1 MKRIKKYLFLLLTA
15 ILLFAQPMPQV
26 QAFTTTATTGQ
37 VKLNKK
43 SLTIAYTKTAKLKLK
58 NAPAKVAWYSSNTK
72 IAYCD
77 AGTVEARSVGK
88 VKITAK
94 CRGISYTCTVT
105 VTSGENAGLTENGR
119 YTSKN
124 KVAAYI
130 RRYGKLPSNF
140 ITKSEASELG
150 WNGGSLLKYSKYACI
165 GGNIYHD
172 YEGVLPKAAGRKYY
186 ECDIDTMGALRR
198 LPMTNGAWEA
208 LTAARR
214 RRQIGCCRQISD
226 RALICFTFSRRHT
239 LHADRSNCWLRS
251 AAMAGTNAGS

>member
-15 ILLFAQPMPQV
+15 ILLFAQPVPQV
-26 QAFTTTATTGQ
+26 QAFTTTAATGQ

-43 SLTIAYTKTAKLKLK
+43 SLTIAYTKIAKLKLK

-186 ECDIDTMGALRR
+186 ECDIDTMGALSR
-198 LPMTNGAWEA
+198 GAK
-208 LTAARR
+208 R
-214 RRQIGCCRQISD
+214 IIYSNDG
-226 RALICFTFSRRHT
+226 LIYYTDNHYNHFKQ
-239 LHADRSNCWLRS
+239 L
-251 AAMAGTNAGS
+251 

>member
-15 ILLFAQPMPQV
+15 ILLFAQPVPQV

-150 WNGGSLLKYSKYACI
+150 
-165 GGNIYHD
+165 
-172 YEGVLPKAAGRKYY
+172 
-186 ECDIDTMGALRR
+186 
-198 LPMTNGAWEA
+198 
-208 LTAARR
+208 
-214 RRQIGCCRQISD
+214 
-226 RALICFTFSRRHT
+226 
-239 LHADRSNCWLRS
+239 
-251 AAMAGTNAGS
+251 